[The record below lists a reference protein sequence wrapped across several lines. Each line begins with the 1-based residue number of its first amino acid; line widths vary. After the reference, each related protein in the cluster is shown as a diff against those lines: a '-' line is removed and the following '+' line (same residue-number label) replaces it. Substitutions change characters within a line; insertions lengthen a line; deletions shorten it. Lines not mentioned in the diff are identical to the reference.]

1 MPLFSNTAPN
11 KKAEDEDISYADEE
25 EQKSL
30 LASTQAEFQQ
40 YKLENEMKLKKLEEA
55 LGKLEDK
62 NETDEED
69 ISVEVKLEEDTF
81 SLMMLNPICSWAYV
95 LGIVTFFAQFALVIL
110 LLVANFERE
119 FEQLQDGG
127 VNEDKRTYLSIPI
140 GVPQSVRVGQY
151 FVAILSI
158 WLQADVQIAIQYLFL
173 LRSGTTNME
182 TLKRH
187 QVANM
192 GQQGSGTNQKK
203 ANFLFMI
210 RAVYIP
216 NFLRLVQ
223 GLLVL
228 IMLTLLIVQN
238 NDYIELL
245 MNFTALYVISEV
257 DDIMYKLV
265 RRGFFFCFHVTKS
278 AADMENIVLRDNKR
292 KGACSSICSSYM
304 FRSIIL
310 VVLSISMIACV
321 FTVAQLQNNGFFL
334 GKVYPNCTV
343 SIPSYISDGICDNND
358 MYNTKDCGYDGGDC
372 DAINEQFGD
381 DFTGEGCVVETP
393 AWLGDGI
400 VSTMSLFLLYY
411 LQGLYLIDICLTV

>member
-1 MPLFSNTAPN
+1 
-11 KKAEDEDISYADEE
+11 
-25 EQKSL
+25 
-30 LASTQAEFQQ
+30 
-40 YKLENEMKLKKLEEA
+40 
-55 LGKLEDK
+55 
-62 NETDEED
+62 
-69 ISVEVKLEEDTF
+69 
-81 SLMMLNPICSWAYV
+81 MMLNPICSWAYV
-95 LGIVTFFAQFALVIL
+95 LGIATFFAQFALVIL
-110 LLVANFERE
+110 LLLANFERE
-119 FEQLQDGG
+119 FEQTQGGG
-127 VNEDKRTYLSIPI
+127 VNEDNKTYLSIPI
-140 GVPQSVRVGQY
+140 GVPTSVRVGQY

-187 QVANM
+187 QVTNKD
-192 GQQGSGTNQKK
+192 QQNLDKIQKK

-216 NFLRLVQ
+216 NLLRLIQ

-245 MNFTALYVISEV
+245 MNFTALYVVSEV

-292 KGACSSICSSYM
+292 KGACSSACSSYM

-310 VVLSISMIACV
+310 GILSISMLAVV
-321 FTVAQLQNNGFFL
+321 FTVAQLQNNGYFL
-334 GKVYPNCTV
+334 EKVYPNCKV
-343 SIPSYISDGICDNND
+343 PYPFYISDGICDNND
-358 MYNTKDCGYDGGDC
+358 MYNTKDCGFDGGDC
-372 DAINEQFGD
+372 DAINEELGD
-381 DFTGEGCVVETP
+381 AFNGDGCVVETP
-393 AWLGDGI
+393 SWLGDGI
-400 VSTMSLFLLYY
+400 VSTVCLVLL
-411 LQGLYLIDICLTV
+411 LLTSNI

>member
-1 MPLFSNTAPN
+1 MPFFSNSTSK

-40 YKLENEMKLKKLEEA
+40 YKLENERKLKKLEEA

-62 NETDEED
+62 SDTEEED

-95 LGIVTFFAQFALVIL
+95 LGIATFFAQFALVIL
-110 LLVANFERE
+110 LLFANFERE
-119 FEQLQDGG
+119 FEQLQGGG
-127 VNEDKRTYLSIPI
+127 VDEDNRTYLSIPI
-140 GVPQSVRVGQY
+140 GVPHSVRVGQY

-187 QVANM
+187 QVANK
-192 GQQGSGTNQKK
+192 GEQGSEKNQKK

-216 NFLRLVQ
+216 NLLRLVQ

-292 KGACSSICSSYM
+292 KGACSSACSSYM

-310 VVLSISMIACV
+310 VALSCSMLAVV

-334 GKVYPNCTV
+334 GKVYPNCKV
-343 SIPSYISDGICDNND
+343 SVPSYISDGYCDNNG

-372 DAINEQFGD
+372 DEINEQFGD
-381 DFTGEGCVVETP
+381 DFDGEGCVVETP

-400 VSTMSLFLLYY
+400 VSTISLFLL
-411 LQGLYLIDICLTV
+411 LPICKSILSN